1 MFGNYLKTAFRN
13 ILRHKSYSFINIAGL
28 AIGIAC
34 CVLLLLWVRFEY
46 CFDNF
51 HEKAGRI
58 YRVVEETQR
67 SDGFHRRRAP
77 SGVPL
82 GPALAQEFPGVE
94 AAVRFFRTE
103 ALITCGGNGF
113 PETGL
118 FFADADVFRV
128 FDFPLVAGDPKT
140 ALKEPFSAVVTEEFA
155 RKYFGRDD
163 PIGKT
168 VRYENR
174 YDFTITGILA
184 PIPPNSHLR
193 FDFLGSFSTL
203 TTIWRGFADHWE
215 APVWNYILLRP
226 DVPPQTIESQLPAL
240 IGKLRDAE
248 TAATMTHHLQ
258 PLREIHIRSFLG
270 GEVED
275 KTDPKTLYQ
284 YVVLAFIILA
294 IAVVNFVNLATA
306 RSSERATEA
315 GMRRVLGGSR
325 SNLIMQYLSEAILMA
340 TAATLLALVLVELL
354 KPAFSRLAGA
364 QVSFAYLP
372 EPFPWFGLIG
382 IALVVGLAAGI
393 FPAIHLSAAP
403 PAAALKGGAGRG
415 TAGLLLRRILVV
427 FQFGSAAVLLIC
439 TLIGFDQFHFL
450 LNKDLGF
457 DRDDLLVV
465 PMTDPSISSKYNIMK
480 NAFTQCEGVAAV
492 AAASNIPGE
501 DDCHGLSFQR
511 PDGTDLLNTAVVWVD
526 PDYPRTLGLT
536 LDEGRGFDANAPAG
550 TVMLNQAAVTAFGF
564 SDPIGQLLASY
575 AGENEQL
582 TPMYQSTIAGVV
594 KDYNFRKLNNRIMP
608 LVVMVDEQR
617 CEYAFVRLQPG
628 HRGETLNRLKA
639 IWAGIFPERPF
650 LYTFL
655 DDFLAAQY
663 RSTEHFATI
672 LNYACLLAGVVACI
686 GLFGLASFV
695 ISRRTK
701 EIGVRR
707 VLGASSGAI
716 VTLLSREFLA
726 AVAIANI
733 LAWPLAYFIMNQW
746 LQDFVYRVAIDPG
759 IFLLSAALALAVAF
773 LTIGGHAVRAARANP
788 VDSLKY
794 E

>member
-1 MFGNYLKTAFRN
+1 MLGNHLKVAFRS
-13 ILRHKSYSFINIAGL
+13 ILRQKGYSFINIAGL

-46 CFDNF
+46 CFDDF

-58 YRVVEETQR
+58 YRVAEETQR
-67 SDGFHRRRAP
+67 SDGFRRRRAS

-82 GPALAQEFPGVE
+82 GPALVQEFPAVE
-94 AAVRFFRTE
+94 AAVRFFRTD
-103 ALITCGGNGF
+103 ALITCGRDGF
-113 PETGL
+113 LETGL
-118 FFADADVFRV
+118 FFADPEVFQV
-128 FDFPLVAGDPKT
+128 FDFPLIAGDPKT
-140 ALKEPFSAVVTEEFA
+140 ALKEPFTAVITEEFA

-163 PIGKT
+163 PLGKT
-168 VRYENR
+168 VRYENH
-174 YDFTITGILA
+174 YDFTVTGILA
-184 PIPPNSHLR
+184 PIPLNSHLR
-193 FDFLGSFSTL
+193 FDFLGSFSSL
-203 TTIWRGFADHWE
+203 TSAWQGFAEHWD

-226 DVPPQTIESQLPAL
+226 DVPPQQIESQLPAL
-240 IGKLRDAE
+240 VGRLRGPEA
-248 TAATMTHHLQ
+248 AATITLHLQ
-258 PLREIHIRSFLG
+258 PLLDIHLGSFLG
-270 GEVED
+270 GEVEN
-275 KTDPKTLYQ
+275 KIEPKTLFQ
-284 YVVLAFIILA
+284 YALMAVLILA
-294 IAVVNFVNLATA
+294 IAGVNFVNLATA
-306 RSSERATEA
+306 RSSQRAMEA
-315 GMRRVLGGSR
+315 GMRKVLGGSR
-325 SNLIMQYLSEAILMA
+325 TNLIMQYLGESILMSMI
-340 TAATLLALVLVELL
+340 ATLLALVLVELL
-354 KPAFSRLAGA
+354 KPAFSRLVGA

-372 EPFPWFGLIG
+372 GPVIWFGFLG
-382 IALVVGLAAGI
+382 TALVVGLAAGI

-403 PAAALKGGAGRG
+403 PAAALKGGFARG
-415 TAGLLLRRILVV
+415 ITGLKLRRVLVV
-427 FQFGSAAVLLIC
+427 FQFGCAAILLIC

-465 PMTDPSISSKYNIMK
+465 PMTDSSISSKYNIMK
-480 NAFTQCEGVAAV
+480 NAFQQCDGVAAV

-501 DDCHGLSFQR
+501 DDCHGLTFQR
-511 PDGTDLLNTAVVWVD
+511 PDGAGMLNTAVVWVD

-536 LDEGRGFDANAPAG
+536 LDDGRGFDANALAG

-564 SDPIGQLLASY
+564 SDPIGQPLASY

-608 LVVMVDEQR
+608 LVVMVDQKR
-617 CEYAFVRLQPG
+617 CEYAFVRFQPG
-628 HRGETLNRLKA
+628 HRGETLNRLKT
-639 IWAGIFPERPF
+639 IWAGLFPERPF
-650 LYTFL
+650 LYTFV

-663 RSTEHFATI
+663 RPTEHFATI
-672 LNYACLLAGVVACI
+672 LNYVCLLAGVVACI

-716 VTLLSREFLA
+716 VALLSREFLT

-733 LAWPLAYFIMNQW
+733 LAWPLAYFIMTRW

-759 IFLLSAALALAVAF
+759 IFLMSAALALAVAF
-773 LTIGGHAVRAARANP
+773 LTIGGHAFRAARANP